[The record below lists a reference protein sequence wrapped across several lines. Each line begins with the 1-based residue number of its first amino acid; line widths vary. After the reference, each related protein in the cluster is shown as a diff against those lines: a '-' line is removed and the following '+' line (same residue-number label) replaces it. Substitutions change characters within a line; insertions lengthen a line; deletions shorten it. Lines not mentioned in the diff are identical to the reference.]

1 MLTENEL
8 NFDRDAANEVL
19 ASADV
24 LTVGFTTFPE
34 RLLIDFRANEKD
46 GPLATLVPPVATVQE
61 RYLWL
66 GRHRGRF
73 GAPQAFTFFVWPHT
87 VRTLLEREILAP
99 ARARIDGT
107 RAATQ
112 LDATLQEL
120 AALER
125 EAFRA
130 AVRGDEDAWK
140 TIWQRAG

>member
-1 MLTENEL
+1 
-8 NFDRDAANEVL
+8 
-19 ASADV
+19 
-24 LTVGFTTFPE
+24 
-34 RLLIDFRANEKD
+34 
-46 GPLATLVPPVATVQE
+46 
-61 RYLWL
+61 
-66 GRHRGRF
+66 
-73 GAPQAFTFFVWPHT
+73 